1 MSLRP
6 RNPVLTAAALFL
18 FACSAT
24 TATQVPTGDGT
35 VAGGG
40 ATTSSTTS
48 PTTDPGDAGPA
59 PTSPPQTGTPEAGMP
74 PPSGGPDSGATGTGD
89 SGAVDSGPGYF
100 IDTGA
105 AHEAAVPPPAP
116 LGSCNN
122 PACATDGTECGCQ
135 AIDSLGEQILM
146 GCQAGGQCICL
157 TNMQPQDNPF
167 DENGACN
174 AAPATAQQFLQ
185 FCNCN

>member
-1 MSLRP
+1 MSTRTRSPL
-6 RNPVLTAAALFL
+6 VAAAALVL

-24 TATQVPTGDGT
+24 TATELPSGDGN

-40 ATTSSTTS
+40 GPATTATSSPPPES
-48 PTTDPGDAGPA
+48 NDAGSQSPPST
-59 PTSPPQTGTPEAGMP
+59 PTSNPDSGLP
-74 PPSGGPDSGATGTGD
+74 PPSTWPDSGTQPVA
-89 SGAVDSGPGYF
+89 DSGPGYF
-100 IDTGA
+100 IDTGT
-105 AHEAAVPPPAP
+105 AHDAGAPPVQGA
-116 LGSCNN
+116 LGSCSN

-167 DENGACN
+167 DENGACTDS
-174 AAPATAQQFLQ
+174 PSTQQQFLQ

>member
-6 RNPVLTAAALFL
+6 RNSLLSAAALFL

-24 TATQVPTGDGT
+24 TATQLPSGDGN

-40 ATTSSTTS
+40 SQTSST
-48 PTTDPGDAGPA
+48 PPPPTDPDAGSSTPPP
-59 PTSPPQTGTPEAGMP
+59 PTSTPDAGMP
-74 PPSGGPDSGATGTGD
+74 PPTSWPDSGTAW
-89 SGAVDSGPGYF
+89 VDSGPADSGLGYF
-100 IDTGA
+100 IDTGTA
-105 AHEAAVPPPAP
+105 PEAGAPPSGA
-116 LGSCNN
+116 LGSCSN

-167 DENGACN
+167 DENGACS
-174 AAPATAQQFLQ
+174 ASPATAQQFLQ